1 MEDSVDGA
9 GIRSEV
15 ECLRPERRFS
25 YHLNIPQLL
34 SIYQKE
40 EIFLTYI
47 IRICLLLEKF
57 SYSSRTQSLPPHFF
71 Q

>member
-15 ECLRPERRFS
+15 ECLRPEWRFS
-25 YHLNIPQLL
+25 CHLNIPQLL

-57 SYSSRTQSLPPHFF
+57 SYSSRIQSLPPHFF